1 MTSNFAGTRK
11 KSGTSGRPAEDV
23 FLTRYAAY
31 LVAMNGDPR
40 KPEVAAAQSYF
51 AVKTREAETRKAP
64 ELSRIE
70 IAQMIIQSETER
82 LAHTA
87 ACSLMRFTFARML

>member
-1 MTSNFAGTRK
+1 MTRHFDGTVK
-11 KSGTSGRPAEDV
+11 KSTGGRPAEDV
-23 FLTRYAAY
+23 FLTRFAAY

-64 ELSRIE
+64 ELSRIDLIE
-70 IAQMIIQSETER
+70 IARQAETER

-87 ACSLMRFTFARML
+87 VCSLMRFTFARML